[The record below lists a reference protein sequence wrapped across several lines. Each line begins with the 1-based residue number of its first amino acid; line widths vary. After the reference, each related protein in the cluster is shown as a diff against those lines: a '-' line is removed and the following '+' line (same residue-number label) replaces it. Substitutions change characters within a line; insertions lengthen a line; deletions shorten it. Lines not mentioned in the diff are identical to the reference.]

1 MKDVVIVDAVRTA
14 TGRFGGCFKNSSAVD
29 LAAAL
34 IEQSLVRS
42 DLTGR
47 DIDEVIMGMVYQGGA
62 RANPARQAVL
72 SAQLPYEVTAM
83 SINKLCGSGLQ
94 SVGLAWQALQTGT
107 ADVVLAG
114 GMENMSQVPYVLPG
128 ARWGQRLGHGAV
140 EDMMLLDGL
149 WDCFYDCH
157 MGMTAE
163 NLAEQYSI
171 DRAMQDDFAVESQ
184 RRWGQAQSEGRF
196 DGEIIPVPVEERG
209 RQVVC
214 SVDEHPRPDVT
225 AEQLNK
231 LKPAFKK
238 EGTVTAG
245 NASGINDG
253 AALLL
258 MMRAETARS
267 SGLKPLAYVRGVA
280 SAGVDPRIM
289 GIGPAPAIRT
299 LLKRADLSLDRIGRV
314 ELNEAFA
321 AQSIAVGREL
331 DLDWARVNVN
341 GGAIAMG
348 HAVGASGARVATTLL
363 HEMVRSKERF
373 GVASLC
379 IGGGMGIAAL
389 FEQYE

>member
-1 MKDVVIVDAVRTA
+1 MWIGAAV
-14 TGRFGGCFKNSSAVD
+14 GWAV
-29 LAAAL
+29 
-34 IEQSLVRS
+34 
-42 DLTGR
+42 
-47 DIDEVIMGMVYQGGA
+47 
-62 RANPARQAVL
+62 
-72 SAQLPYEVTAM
+72 
-83 SINKLCGSGLQ
+83 
-94 SVGLAWQALQTGT
+94 AWQALQTGS

-196 DGEIIPVPVEERG
+196 DDEIIPVSVEERG
-209 RQVVC
+209 RTVVC

-225 AEQLNK
+225 AEQLNE

-258 MMRAETARS
+258 LMRAETARS

-289 GIGPAPAIRT
+289 GIGPAPAIRA

-331 DLDWARVNVN
+331 DLDWERVNVN
-341 GGAIAMG
+341 GGLSLWATQWEQVAPAWLR
-348 HAVGASGARVATTLL
+348 HSCTKWRAVRSVLAWLRCVLVVGWVLPLSLSNTSRNGRRTVRGASRLSADCTRLPAVP
-363 HEMVRSKERF
+363 R
-373 GVASLC
+373 
-379 IGGGMGIAAL
+379 GIKR
-389 FEQYE
+389 Q

>member
-1 MKDVVIVDAVRTA
+1 MKDVVVVDAVRTA
-14 TGRFGGCFKNSSAVD
+14 TGRFGGCFKGFSAVE
-29 LAAAL
+29 LASLL
-34 IEQSLVRS
+34 IKQCLVRS
-42 DLTGR
+42 SLKGE

-62 RANPARQAVL
+62 RANPARQAAL
-72 SAQLPYEVTAM
+72 SAQLPHEVTAM
-83 SINKLCGSGLQ
+83 TINKLCGSGLK
-94 SVGLAWQALQTGT
+94 SVGLAWQALQVGS

-128 ARWGQRLGHGAV
+128 ARWGQRLGHGSI

-171 DRAMQDDFAVESQ
+171 DRVMQDDFAVESQ

-196 DGEIIPVPVEERG
+196 DSEIVPV
-209 RQVVC
+209 VVADKKGKRVY
-214 SVDEHPRPDVT
+214 SVDEHPRPEVT
-225 AEQLNK
+225 IEELGA
-231 LKPAFKK
+231 LKSAFKK

-258 MMRAETARS
+258 LMRAETARS
-267 SGLKPLAYVRGVA
+267 CGLKPLAYVRDVV
-280 SAGVDPRIM
+280 SAGVDPRVM
-289 GIGPAPAIRT
+289 GIGPVPAIRT
-299 LLKRADLSLDRIGRV
+299 LLKRADLILDRIGRV

-321 AQSIAVGREL
+321 AQSLAVGREL
-331 DLDWARVNVN
+331 DLDWTCVNVN

-363 HEMVRSKERF
+363 HEMARSKERY

-379 IGGGMGIAAL
+379 IGGGMGIAVL
-389 FEQYE
+389 FERYE

>member
-1 MKDVVIVDAVRTA
+1 MKDVVVVDAVRTA
-14 TGRFGGCFKNSSAVD
+14 TGRFGGCFKNCSAVD
-29 LAAAL
+29 LAATL
-34 IEQSLVRS
+34 IEQCLVRS

-94 SVGLAWQALQTGT
+94 SVGLAWQALQTGS

-196 DGEIIPVPVEERG
+196 DGEIIPVSVEERG
-209 RQVVC
+209 RTVVC

-225 AEQLNK
+225 AEQLNE

-267 SGLKPLAYVRGVA
+267 SGLEPMAYVRGVA

-331 DLDWARVNVN
+331 NLDWARVNVN

-363 HEMVRSKERF
+363 HEMARSKEHF